1 MKGRKRHIVVD
12 VLGLVLGCY
21 VTPANTADVTAAPA
35 VLVWVLEL
43 YERIAKVLE
52 DLGYQGALSAL
63 IGTAFTDE
71 NRQVELEIS

>member
-21 VTPANTADVTAAPA
+21 VSAANTADVKAVPA

-43 YERIAKVLE
+43 YERLAKVLA
-52 DLGYQGALSAL
+52 DKGY
-63 IGTAFTDE
+63 
-71 NRQVELEIS
+71 